1 VKAGLGLTILLTH
14 ITKFAIFVFVLTIP
28 DAIILKPDVMHD
40 DGVKGVPPF
49 TETEQVTVDRVYVF
63 GKVTVAVSVGTIA
76 IEL

>member
-1 VKAGLGLTILLTH
+1 
-14 ITKFAIFVFVLTIP
+14 
-28 DAIILKPDVMHD
+28 MHD